1 MTKMNKRFNTTVL
14 KYDAYKELNETQRDQ
29 RVGYEGFLSTFES
42 GQVKASSG
50 TFRQLEVL
58 RRCTSPEIF
67 GGEIIYV

>member
-14 KYDAYKELNETQRDQ
+14 KYDAHKELNKTRRDQ
-29 RVGYEGFLSTFES
+29 HAGYRGFLPTFES

-67 GGEIIYV
+67 VGEIIYV